1 MALEDIGFYTLSDE
15 RAANVT
21 STSPMWRC
29 EMILTDR
36 CNYSCLYCRGLKPEY
51 RGDIDYE
58 IAMRTL
64 LYWIQDGLKHI
75 RFSGGEPLLYKH
87 LHDLIVLCKAGGVD
101 RIAISTNG
109 SAIPSAYMR
118 LIDAGVNDISISLDA
133 CCVSDGQ
140 KMSGGVDRWDTVIK
154 NIEWLSKKT
163 YVTVGVVLTDD
174 NIEHTTEIIQLAHSL
189 GVADIRVIPAAQDGD
204 RLGNAINGVVDTN
217 ILSQHPILAYRVKN
231 TVEGKAI
238 RGLGYADSHR
248 CYLVMDDSCVVK
260 DWHFPCVI
268 YMREGGDPI
277 GSVSKGMRA
286 SRFGWSLDHRIQ
298 DDPICKANCLDV
310 CVAYNN
316 RVREYGLRAE

>member
-1 MALEDIGFYTLSDE
+1 MLEDIGFYTLCDE
-15 RAANVT
+15 RAGNV
-21 STSPMWRC
+21 SESSPMWRC

-36 CNYSCLYCRGLKPEY
+36 CNYSCPYCRGLKPEY

-58 IAMRTL
+58 TAMSTL
-64 LYWIQDGLKHI
+64 LLWIQDGLKHV

-87 LHDLIVLCKAGGVD
+87 LYDLIVLCKAGGVE

-109 SAIPSAYMR
+109 SAILSAYTK
-118 LIDAGVNDISISLDA
+118 LIEAGVNDISISLDA

-154 NIEWLSKKT
+154 NIGLLSKET

-174 NIEHTTEIIQLAHSL
+174 NIEHTTEIIQLAHDL
-189 GVADIRVIPAAQDGD
+189 GVADIRVIPAAQNDD
-204 RLGNAINGVVDTN
+204 SLKKAYQDIFLGANLI
-217 ILSQHPILAYRVKN
+217 SFHPILAYRINN
-231 TVEGKAI
+231 TRDGKRV
-238 RGLGYADSHR
+238 RGLDNTDSHR
-248 CYLVMDDSCVVK
+248 CFLVMDDSCVVK

-277 GSVSKGMRA
+277 GKVGIDMRA
-286 SRFGWSLDHRIQ
+286 NRIAWSQSHCVTV
-298 DDPICKANCLDV
+298 DPICQTNCLDV

-316 RVREYGLRAE
+316 RVKQMQKV